1 MPIRNRTHA
10 VTFRLGDRQYE
21 ELVRAVESRGAR
33 SVSDFTRAAVLAR
46 IVSNHPEQFIEREL
60 DGIIV
65 QLEELDARIREL
77 RRQLRQVSAATQSV
91 GA

>member
-33 SVSDFTRAAVLAR
+33 SVSDFTRGAVLAR
-46 IVSNHPEQFIEREL
+46 IVSNHYEQFVEREL
-60 DGIIV
+60 DSIIM
-65 QLEELDARIREL
+65 QMEALDAKVREL
-77 RRQLRQVSAATQSV
+77 RRQLRQASVAAESA